1 MWGIPQASDAQCE
14 VSSFLPP
21 YSESQLMD
29 SSPHDRS
36 KWRHGIPRRVSNEVH
51 YQIPVRVGP
60 IDGLA
65 ADPVGFAL
73 VANAAE
79 ISITNGSVCYCAEAT
94 ESS

>member
-14 VSSFLPP
+14 VSSVLPP

-36 KWRHGIPRRVSNEVH
+36 KWRHGIPRRVFNEVH

-60 IDGLA
+60 IDGLQ
-65 ADPVGFAL
+65 PILL
-73 VANAAE
+73 VLHL
-79 ISITNGSVCYCAEAT
+79 SPMLPRYR
-94 ESS
+94 